1 MNMLPRSG
9 LLSVGFALA
18 FGLAAF
24 AQDAAKNPVVALVD
38 GQEILLSDV
47 ENVRRQLPAQA
58 QNYSIETLFD
68 LIIGNMVNTRLIAA
82 EARRTGLMDDAAV
95 KRRLAAIKAQILEQ
109 EFLSRKLQNAVTDAA
124 LQARYLAF
132 LKENPPSEE
141 VHARHI
147 LVKTRDAALAIIK
160 RLQGGVDFAKLA
172 REKSTGP
179 SGRNGGDLGYF
190 TAERMVPPFS
200 EAAFQLRPGRFTER
214 PVKTRFGWH
223 IIKSEGKRPTKAPSF
238 AATKA
243 KLAEEVR
250 KSLSDNIIADLKK
263 NAKIEIFRPQGRQKK

>member
-95 KRRLAAIKAQILEQ
+95 KRRLAAIEAQILEQ

-132 LKENPPSEE
+132 LKKTRQAKRSTPAISWSRPGTRRWPSSSGSRAAKISPSWRGKNPPGRR
-141 VHARHI
+141 AGTAAI
-147 LVKTRDAALAIIK
+147 LGISPPSAWCRRFPKPPSSSGPAALPS
-160 RLQGGVDFAKLA
+160 A
-172 REKSTGP
+172 R
-179 SGRNGGDLGYF
+179 
-190 TAERMVPPFS
+190 
-200 EAAFQLRPGRFTER
+200 
-214 PVKTRFGWH
+214 
-223 IIKSEGKRPTKAPSF
+223 
-238 AATKA
+238 
-243 KLAEEVR
+243 
-250 KSLSDNIIADLKK
+250 
-263 NAKIEIFRPQGRQKK
+263 